1 MTQSA
6 VCYAGAVGGP
16 PECLQCPKLQQ
27 CLHRTSRGTDIMT
40 RSVMG
45 QAKIK
50 KEKKNKKD
58 NEREAAVLETI
69 FTNHVSDKELISRIY
84 KEFSKFD
91 NRETIRNSQNI

>member
-27 CLHRTSRGTDIMT
+27 GLHRTSRGTDIMT

-50 KEKKNKKD
+50 KRKTKKIMKEKPQ
-58 NEREAAVLETI
+58 
-69 FTNHVSDKELISRIY
+69 S
-84 KEFSKFD
+84 
-91 NRETIRNSQNI
+91 